1 MTDTAPA
8 AGHRTRASSG
18 GGVPGSRK
26 RIRCAIYTR
35 KSSEEGL
42 EQEFNSLDAQR
53 EACEAYI
60 KSQRHEGWIV
70 LPAFY
75 DDPAYSGGNME
86 RPALRRLLADI
97 DASLIDNVVVYK
109 VDRLTRSLADFAKIV
124 EAFDA
129 RSVSFVSVTQA
140 FNTTT
145 NMGRLTLNVL
155 LSFAQFEREVT
166 GERIRDKI
174 AASKKKGMWMGGLPP
189 LGYDVRD
196 RKLVINEPEADTVRH
211 IFRRYCAL
219 GSVRALQEELDA
231 CNLRSKQRMASDGT
245 PYGAKPFSR
254 GALYQL
260 LQNRLYLGEI
270 THKGASYPGEHQ
282 AILDPELWASAQGLL
297 QSNRIERGGRN
308 GSKDTKPLTGILF
321 DADGAP
327 MSPSHAVKKDV
338 RYRYYVSRS
347 LILDKQQE
355 TSSGQRIPAPALE
368 ALVVER
374 IAGLLREP
382 KAVLDALPVFYREAT
397 RQQTILCNI
406 PMIQRSLE
414 QGPSAAW
421 TILHKLLLRVQVHSD
436 EIEIDLSREQLA
448 NLLMHARDD
457 DASLPANSLRPMQ
470 RTFFGEDRASE
481 NVSCDPII
489 MDDADDEAD
498 DVLKLIMPAQ
508 LKRTGK
514 ELKFVIPGAP
524 SANEPDA
531 SLVRLLVR
539 AKAIQ
544 TEMEAAASATIEEI
558 SKRQGVTPS
567 YAARLVRLNYLA
579 PDIVEAILA
588 GAHPADLTANKLMKD
603 TRFALSWREQRR
615 ALGFEVR

>member
-1 MTDTAPA
+1 
-8 AGHRTRASSG
+8 
-18 GGVPGSRK
+18 
-26 RIRCAIYTR
+26 
-35 KSSEEGL
+35 L

-60 KSQRHEGWIV
+60 KSQRQEGWIV
-70 LPAFY
+70 LSTLY

-86 RPALRRLLADI
+86 RPALKRLLADI
-97 DASLIDNVVVYK
+97 DAGLIDNVVVYK

-129 RSVSFVSVTQA
+129 RTVSFVSVTQA
-140 FNTTT
+140 FNTTSS
-145 NMGRLTLNVL
+145 MGRLTLNVL

-196 RKLVINEPEADTVRH
+196 RKLIVNEPEAETVRH

-219 GSVRALQEELDA
+219 GSVRALQHELETG
-231 CNLRSKQRMASDGT
+231 NLRSKQRVASDGT

-282 AILDPELWASAQGLL
+282 AVLDPELWEAAQRHL
-297 QSNRIERGGRN
+297 QTNRVERNGGR
-308 GSKDTKPLTGILF
+308 GSRDFKPLTGILF
-321 DADGAP
+321 DAGGAT
-327 MSPSHAVKKDV
+327 MSPSHAVKKGV

-347 LILDKQQE
+347 LILDRQQE

-382 KAVLDALPVFYREAT
+382 KAVLDALPAFYGGAT
-397 RQQTILCNI
+397 RQQTILRNI
-406 PMIQRSLE
+406 PVVRGVLE
-414 QGPSAAW
+414 QNPNQAW
-421 TILHKLLLRVQVHSD
+421 RVLRSLLLRVQVHPNQ
-436 EIEIDLSREQLA
+436 IEIDLSRAQLA
-448 NLLMHARDD
+448 NLLMHAQDD
-457 DASLPANSLRPMQ
+457 DASLPANLLRPMQ
-470 RTFFGEDRASE
+470 RALAGEDRASE
-481 NVSCDPII
+481 NLSGDPII
-489 MDDADDEAD
+489 MDDVDDEPD

-524 SANEPDA
+524 SSNEPDA

-558 SKRQGVTPS
+558 SKRQGVTAS

-588 GAHPADLTANKLMKD
+588 GAQPADLTANKLMKD
-603 TRFALSWREQRR
+603 TRFAPSWREQRR
-615 ALGFEVR
+615 TLGFEAR